1 MGGGV
6 LLVLIFYVAG
16 LFYGLCGNSPH
27 DMYTGDCCDRGTGAN
42 LIAVASYLTFL
53 LGCPLLLLTTAHFLL
68 GTGLDQLVC
77 RTLQAPG
84 QSDLLREADR
94 EFLRPAL
101 ARLVGRERAELSAP
115 ALLESCHLNQTLYT
129 ILQLD
134 RVYDVSKLRQW
145 RDQYNLQAIEA
156 GLVVTDLPDLTL
168 LSREAEQDL
177 ALLARSELTRLSTS
191 KYDQLAEDEIF
202 RTDIRNFVRQLERL
216 REVVGRNPGL
226 REVAVKLGNPAG
238 FLDNMLKVGEQVR
251 LKLRQLKQTSQT
263 FHSLLQLDSGT
274 PLGEN
279 VLQLVETTKKAGKR
293 LARTGPG
300 LLRDLTATHVQSS
313 LGRVD
318 QFVELI
324 VSGFHRDVGHCSP
337 LSNSYNAT
345 VVALCQEIVQPFNG
359 FWAAVGWCCLLYLPC
374 SLLSLCLTSLY
385 RKTEKYPGP
394 VVDAEIQPLDG
405 GKVRPGTGGD
415 VDTDDDVAH
424 LVREQERGGDTDGAT
439 AGLSEPLAEHCLP
452 CQWRRELTA
461 GTGVQTGTR
470 PATAATPTSARPPPP
485 RPAGAGRGRDLR
497 PTILPTT
504 RLARQSEGIRRT
516 TTVSLYLLS
525 PLCSLYS
532 SVIASQS

>member
-1 MGGGV
+1 MISEGWLEEESISFLILTFYNFSSWEKEGLGSRLSSVTELADTYLYYLGLGMGGGV

-156 GLVVTDLPDLTL
+156 GLLVTDLPDLTL

-191 KYDQLAEDEIF
+191 KYDRLAEDEIF

-279 VLQLVETTKKAGKR
+279 VLQLVETTKKAGER

-324 VSGFHRDVGHCSP
+324 VSGFH
-337 LSNSYNAT
+337 
-345 VVALCQEIVQPFNG
+345 
-359 FWAAVGWCCLLYLPC
+359 
-374 SLLSLCLTSLY
+374 
-385 RKTEKYPGP
+385 
-394 VVDAEIQPLDG
+394 
-405 GKVRPGTGGD
+405 GKN
-415 VDTDDDVAH
+415 
-424 LVREQERGGDTDGAT
+424 
-439 AGLSEPLAEHCLP
+439 
-452 CQWRRELTA
+452 
-461 GTGVQTGTR
+461 
-470 PATAATPTSARPPPP
+470 
-485 RPAGAGRGRDLR
+485 
-497 PTILPTT
+497 I
-504 RLARQSEGIRRT
+504 
-516 TTVSLYLLS
+516 
-525 PLCSLYS
+525 
-532 SVIASQS
+532 